1 VRARL
6 TLLTGQT
13 LSLGFF
19 CALLAVPASSL
30 FLVQYGANRL
40 PYVYIAVGASGV
52 LASWGMTRA
61 QRRWTLLQIGLTVLA
76 SLFVVVATGWVLL
89 VVAKATWVTFPLL
102 VLFPL
107 SIPIG
112 LMLVGAQAG
121 RLLDLQQMKAKY
133 SRVVGG
139 FTIGLAAGGLLA
151 AWLVRVTGDIRQ
163 LLVLDLVPLAAF
175 AVLLAQTGRRYP
187 AQLHAAPVPVAVA
200 PTAGQTSGRGRV
212 TRLVL
217 LVLGY
222 SVASAAATQLLYF
235 IVWDQAAVR
244 YPEATHLAAFLGA
257 FGAIMNTVSIAF
269 VVLLAG
275 RLLRRFGVGFGLAAN
290 PVAMLTVLTAGL
302 LTGAVAGTAT
312 TAFFVLM
319 CSAQVA
325 DIACTDGT
333 SRTSMVATYQA
344 LAPAER
350 LAAQTSVEAAGEPA
364 AIAAVGGLVLIFAA
378 LGLGI
383 MWYAVATAVLGV
395 LWLAVSALCYREYGR
410 RLRDSLARRDWDPTA
425 LLVTD
430 AASRAAVEKLLS
442 SADPRDVQLGVDVLT
457 AADPALL
464 GRHIG
469 RLLAHPDAE
478 HRRIGVQ
485 AAVAA
490 ADPATVPELV
500 QIMRDEALP
509 ADLRVSAA
517 HAIAGLGSD
526 LSALAVVLDDA
537 DPELRLTAA
546 MLLTRRDGPLAD
558 RGRALC
564 DAALE
569 STDAVVVAAALSA
582 VTQGPDASYVAALM
596 TLPARC
602 AGSRSAIGAAVAA
615 HVGLPGCDAAALQ
628 RLAVTEEQTATRTIQ
643 ALGLRQ
649 DGASLGVLTE
659 LLSGPHR
666 RLARAAGDAIAARG
680 HALEPG
686 LAERLVALESSHAAR
701 AAAAGQAIAGT
712 GRAGHLRRALDDEIR
727 ACARQARCLVGAAF
741 GKQWLARAVAQLASA
756 ADGDRALAV
765 ETLELEL
772 GRKTAARLLELV
784 DPDVDDDGRR
794 ALLAAPAPPGAAAA
808 PSGAAAL
815 SDGRAAEPW
824 LNELLDD
831 PHTYWQDDWLRACAL
846 YAASE
851 CAPASA
857 AAAALTWQDAADPV
871 LAETA
876 RWLRGELA
884 RPSPP
889 RVE

>member
-13 LSLGFF
+13 TSLGLF
-19 CALLAVPASSL
+19 CALLVVPASSL
-30 FLVQYGANRL
+30 FLVQYGATRL
-40 PYVYIAVGASGV
+40 PYVYLAVGASGV
-52 LASWGMTRA
+52 LASWGMSRA

-76 SLFVVVATGWVLL
+76 SLLVVVAAGWVLL
-89 VVAKATWVTFPLL
+89 VVAEASWVTFPLL

-121 RLLDLQQMKAKY
+121 RLLDLQQMKATY

-139 FTIGLAAGGLLA
+139 FTVGLAVGGLLA

-163 LLVLDLVPLAAF
+163 LLLLDLAPLAAF

-187 AQLHAAPVPVAVA
+187 AQLHAAPTPIAVA
-200 PTAGQTSGRGRV
+200 PTARKTLGRGRV

-244 YPEATHLAAFLGA
+244 YRDAAHLAAFLGA

-275 RLLRRFGVGFGLAAN
+275 RLLRRFGVRLGLVAN
-290 PVAMLTVLTAGL
+290 PVAVLAVATVSVV
-302 LTGAVAGTAT
+302 TGAVAGSAT
-312 TAFFVLM
+312 TAFFVLV
-319 CSAQVA
+319 CSAQVT
-325 DIACTDGT
+325 DIALTDGT
-333 SRTSMVATYQA
+333 TRTSIVATYQA

-364 AIAAVGGLVLIFAA
+364 AIAAVGGLVLIFGA

-383 MWYAVATAVLGV
+383 LWLAVATAVLAG
-395 LWLAVSALCYREYGR
+395 LWLAVAALCHREYGR

-430 AASRAAVEKLLS
+430 AASRAAVERLLS
-442 SADPRDVQLGVDVLT
+442 SADPRDVQLGADVLT

-490 ADPATVPELV
+490 GDPAVVPQLV
-500 QIMRDEALP
+500 QITRDEALP

-517 HAIAGLGSD
+517 HAIAALGSD

-546 MLLTRRDGPLAD
+546 TLLTRRDGPLAD

-564 DAALE
+564 NAALE

-596 TLPARC
+596 TLAARH

-628 RLAVTEEQTATRTIQ
+628 RLAVTEEQTATRAIET
-643 ALGLRQ
+643 LGLRR
-649 DGASLGVLTE
+649 DGASLDVLTE
-659 LLSGPHR
+659 LLSGPDR
-666 RLARAAGDAIAARG
+666 RLARAAGHAIAARG
-680 HALEPG
+680 PALEPG
-686 LAERLVALESSHAAR
+686 LAERLVASESSRAAR
-701 AAAAGQAIAGT
+701 AAAAGQAVAGT
-712 GRAGHLRRALDDEIR
+712 GRAEHLRRALDDEIR

-741 GKQWLARAVAQLASA
+741 GNQWLTRAVAQLASA

-772 GRKTAARLLELV
+772 GRRTAARLLELV
-784 DPDVDDDGRR
+784 DPDVDDAGRR
-794 ALLAAPAPPGAAAA
+794 ALLAAAV
-808 PSGAAAL
+808 PSG
-815 SDGRAAEPW
+815 GRAAEPW

-851 CAPASA
+851 LAPESA
-857 AAAALTWQDAADPV
+857 AAAALAWQDAADPV